1 MARQAAEMHF
11 PDDPPPAGAAVTD
24 IKTGALTLPAIESR
38 ALSVLTRARGLAI
51 TNQDELSAANAF
63 RLDIKA
69 LLGTIDDAF
78 DPQIDQAHA
87 LHKSLLAKK
96 KEFTGPPLQA
106 LDIINPKIADY
117 IKEQDRLRLQKE
129 RERSIKE
136 QEAKR
141 LAEKAVDK
149 AAGLVDKDQ
158 AAKATE
164 VLKEAAAKAG
174 EIEASI
180 PEIPEKPQADVS
192 LRTTWDFEVVDAE
205 KIPRKYLV
213 PDLVTIGKIVR
224 AVKDQTDIPGIRV
237 FPKTTVADKG
247 RRF

>member
-1 MARQAAEMHF
+1 MTF
-11 PDDPPPAGAAVTD
+11 PEDLPPAGTAVSE
-24 IKTGALTLPAIESR
+24 IKTGALTIPAIESR
-38 ALSVLTRARGLAI
+38 ALSVLTKARGLVI

-78 DPQIDQAHA
+78 DPQIEQAYA
-87 LHKSLLAKK
+87 LHRSLLAKK

-117 IKEQDRLRLQKE
+117 LKEQDRIRLQKE
-129 RERSIKE
+129 RERQLKE

-149 AAGLVDKDQ
+149 ASELVDKGQ
-158 AAKATE
+158 VARANAVLQEAAEKAG
-164 VLKEAAAKAG
+164 VIEAAA
-174 EIEASI
+174 
-180 PEIPEKPQADVS
+180 PEVPEKPQADVS

-205 KIPRKYLV
+205 KIPRKYLI

-224 AVKDQTDIPGIRV
+224 AMKEQTDIPGIRA
-237 FPKTTVADKG
+237 FAKTTVADKG
-247 RRF
+247 RKI